1 MAAPPPQPERPAL
14 PQRQTAA
21 MTKAQ
26 PDDLPDVKKVSDSRD
41 SKFSD

>member
-1 MAAPPPQPERPAL
+1 
-14 PQRQTAA
+14 

-41 SKFSD
+41 LEFADWTDHETDDRSCVAWVSTETS